1 MSMETNTA
9 PIAVPAVAS
18 SFDFLKNKNIIVFGS
33 IGVCCLVSFYLYRK
47 LRVIEQKMETIEN
60 TIYKK
65 VELVEASINQQQH
78 LITQKMQ
85 LFETMSAQQK
95 IFINQK
101 VDELASTVQAHIQ
114 FIKKQNR
121 MNESVRNNNPKKED
135 IEEREEREKREDKI
149 VVLEDDGDDLDK
161 ELANEYKELENNI

>member
-1 MSMETNTA
+1 METNTA
-9 PIAVPAVAS
+9 PIAVPAAAS

-85 LFETMSAQQK
+85 LFETLSTQQK
-95 IFINQK
+95 LFINQK
-101 VDELASTVQAHIQ
+101 VDELTSTVQNHIQ
-114 FIKKQNR
+114 FIKKQNKH
-121 MNESVRNNNPKKED
+121 MNESGQKDRPKKEN
-135 IEEREEREKREDKI
+135 IEQTEEKI
-149 VVLEDDGDDLDK
+149 VVIDDRDDLDK
-161 ELANEYKELENNI
+161 ELENEYKELENDI

>member
-1 MSMETNTA
+1 
-9 PIAVPAVAS
+9 
-18 SFDFLKNKNIIVFGS
+18 
-33 IGVCCLVSFYLYRK
+33 
-47 LRVIEQKMETIEN
+47 METIEN

-65 VELVEASINQQQH
+65 VELVEASINQQQN

-121 MNESVRNNNPKKED
+121 MNESVRDNNPKKED
-135 IEEREEREKREDKI
+135 IEKIEKIEKREEREDKI

>member
-1 MSMETNTA
+1 MSMETNTV
-9 PIAVPAVAS
+9 PIAAQAAAS

-85 LFETMSAQQK
+85 LFETLSTQQK
-95 IFINQK
+95 LFINQK
-101 VDELASTVQAHIQ
+101 VDELTSTVQSHIQ

-121 MNESVRNNNPKKED
+121 MNEGQKDRYIPKT
-135 IEEREEREKREDKI
+135 EEREEREEKI
-149 VVLEDDGDDLDK
+149 VVVDDRDDLDK
-161 ELANEYKELENNI
+161 ELENEYKELDI